1 MHANRAR
8 TFDQFYPMTTTA
20 GKCNRL
26 GPAEPHS
33 DARLEY
39 RSCKLL
45 SSSLHY
51 TETVMELTGL
61 SLIGSERG
69 SRNGSSFQAF
79 APGTG
84 EPIQPVYRAAT
95 SQELD
100 RAAQLAADAFPIYSQ
115 TSGAAR
121 GAFLRRIAAGFDSH
135 RDELAQRAHIETAL
149 PLPRLTGEVTRT
161 ANQFRLFA
169 SVVEDGSW
177 VQARIDPALPDRQ
190 PLPRPDLRSMLR
202 ALGPVAVFG
211 ASNFPLAFS
220 VGGGDTASALAAG
233 CPVIVKAHAAHPGT
247 GEIAGRIIVEAVAA
261 ESLPAG
267 TFSMLFGA
275 GVEIGAALVKHPHI
289 RAVGFT
295 GSLRAGRAL
304 MDAAAARPEPIPC
317 FTEMSSGN
325 PVFILPGALRK
336 GPSALAQGLF
346 GSFTLGAGQFCTKP
360 GIIFLAES
368 PQALKFRDELD
379 LLVQQSQPFTLLTGG
394 IAREYDRASLA
405 RASQTTVVE
414 SQSTLAKQ
422 DGTSPFHAQARLF
435 TTSLDELLQ
444 QPDLADE
451 IFGPDTLIVRCG
463 SSNDYLNAARGLS
476 GHLTA
481 TIFGDEEDLAANR
494 ELIQILEQ
502 KAGRLIFNGFPTG
515 VEVSHAMVHGGPYP
529 ATSDPRFTSV
539 GSLAIYRFAR
549 PVCFQNFPPNLLP
562 PELQDA
568 NPLGIR
574 RLRDGKPEL
583 PRQ

>member
-1 MHANRAR
+1 
-8 TFDQFYPMTTTA
+8 
-20 GKCNRL
+20 
-26 GPAEPHS
+26 
-33 DARLEY
+33 
-39 RSCKLL
+39 
-45 SSSLHY
+45 
-51 TETVMELTGL
+51 MELTGL
-61 SLIGSERG
+61 SFIGSERG
-69 SRNGSSFQAF
+69 SRDGSSFQAF
-79 APGTG
+79 APSTG
-84 EPIQPVYRAAT
+84 EPIQPVFRSAT
-95 SQELD
+95 LQELN
-100 RAAQLAADAFPIYSQ
+100 RAAQLAAEAFTSYSQ
-115 TSGAAR
+115 TSGKAR
-121 GAFLRRIAAGFDSH
+121 AAFLRRIADGFESH
-135 RDELAQRAHIETAL
+135 RDDLAQRAHLETAL
-149 PLPRLTGEVTRT
+149 PLPRLTGEVART

-169 SVVEDGSW
+169 SVVEEGSW
-177 VQARIDPALPDRQ
+177 VQARIDPVLPDRQ
-190 PLPRPDLRSMLR
+190 PLPRPDIRSMLR
-202 ALGPVAVFG
+202 ALGPVVVFG

-247 GEIAGRIIVEAVAA
+247 GEIAARIIVDAVAS
-261 ESLPAG
+261 ESLPVG

-275 GVEIGAALVKHPHI
+275 GVEIGAALAKHPQI
-289 RAVGFT
+289 RAVAFT

-360 GIIFLAES
+360 GVVFLAEA
-368 PQALKFRDELD
+368 PQSLAFRDELKSF
-379 LLVQQSQPFTLLTGG
+379 VEQAQPFTLLTGG
-394 IAREYDRASLA
+394 IAREYDRATSA
-405 RASQTTVVE
+405 RADQVALTAEAHLLSPIG
-414 SQSTLAKQ
+414 
-422 DGTSPFHAQARLF
+422 DGAEPFHAQAKLF
-435 TTSLDELLQ
+435 TITLDDLLR

-463 SSNDYLNAARGLS
+463 STQDYLQAARALS

-481 TIFGDEEDLAANR
+481 TIFGDEDDLAANR
-494 ELIQILEQ
+494 ELIHILEQ
-502 KAGRLIFNGFPTG
+502 KAGRVVFNGFPTG
-515 VEVSHAMVHGGPYP
+515 VEVTHAMVHGGPYP

-549 PVCFQNFPPNLLP
+549 PVCFQNFPQAVLP

-583 PRQ
+583 